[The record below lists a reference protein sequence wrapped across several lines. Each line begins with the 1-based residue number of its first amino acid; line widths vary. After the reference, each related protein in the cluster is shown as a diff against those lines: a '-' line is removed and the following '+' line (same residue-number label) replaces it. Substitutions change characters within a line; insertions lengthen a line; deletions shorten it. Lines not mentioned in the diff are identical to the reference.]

1 MKERA
6 NTASRTLL
14 LLRHG
19 KSAYPGGVTDHDRPL
34 AERGR
39 RESALAGD
47 WVRAEVPPVDAVV
60 CSTALRARQTL
71 DATGLTAPTTYVEEI
86 FEATPNAVL
95 EVIRAT
101 DDAVRTL
108 LVVGH
113 GPGLP
118 GLTSDLAGDG
128 SDRDALREVR
138 SHFPTSTVA
147 VLRFVG
153 AWDALGYAGADVTDL
168 HVARA

>member
-1 MKERA
+1 MEERA

-19 KSAYPGGVTDHDRPL
+19 KSAYPGGVTDRDRPL

-47 WVRAEVPPVDAVV
+47 WIRAKVPPVDAVV
-60 CSTALRARQTL
+60 CSNAMRTRQTL
-71 DATGLTAPTTYVEEI
+71 DATGLTAPTAYVGDI
-86 FEATPNAVL
+86 YEATPDAILDV
-95 EVIRAT
+95 VRAT

-118 GLTSDLAGDG
+118 GLTSDLASAD

-138 SHFPTSTVA
+138 SHFPTATVA
-147 VLRFVG
+147 VLRFTG
-153 AWDALGYAGADVTDL
+153 GWDALGYAQARLTDL
-168 HVARA
+168 YIARG